1 LIGIKISHL
10 YEKLATPAAASA
22 AAAATTFSSSSDMS
36 SDIDDDGDY
45 SSIDGRDPKMEI
57 KNGAIVN
64 NVCDDQSADSEGGGG
79 SDALKKKLQ
88 QQSASS
94 HPAYSNIPSME
105 TGNDKSLS
113 KREKNR
119 YR

>member
-64 NVCDDQSADSEGGGG
+64 NV
-79 SDALKKKLQ
+79 KKKLQ